1 MLQAGYF
8 DKTLLK
14 VKSSQPARQVIRLH
28 ILDSIRGWA
37 SVQVLVFHVCSEMF
51 SAKLPEFKFNGIL
64 EGAFAVAIFFVL
76 SGEALSYAYFVKKDI
91 NIVRKQAIKRYLRL
105 TIPISV
111 SCFMVFLL
119 MKENL
124 IFSHEVAPFLERTDW
139 LGKCVNFDASFKSLI
154 SYAFFGVFF
163 NHTTDTSYNP
173 FLWTMSIELFGSVLL
188 FLVLFLAK
196 TSRQRYIIYIIL
208 APFLIKYNPY
218 LGCFIFG
225 MLFGELRASGF
236 FRLLCA
242 QKATNWIALLVIIAV
257 IMSSFVYPSF
267 LSHDRYFSFAAA
279 FFLFAIYCSKWLQVF
294 FDNRLS
300 HFLGEMSF
308 PIYLIHFPVII
319 SLQSYMVLLLFPN
332 GIVTRE
338 GAIIIIGVT
347 VCTSLFVAYC
357 FRPVE
362 RFAIKASN
370 AFFVFI
376 DRA

>member
-1 MLQAGYF
+1 MLQDAYL
-8 DKTLLK
+8 DKTFLK
-14 VKSSQPARQVIRLH
+14 SKSIHPIRLH

-51 SAKLPEFKFNGIL
+51 SAKLPELRFAGIL
-64 EGAFAVAIFFVL
+64 EGGFAVAIFFVL
-76 SGEALSYAYFVKKDI
+76 SGEALSYSYFINEDI

-105 TIPISV
+105 TIPIFV
-111 SCFMVFLL
+111 SCLMVFLL
-119 MKENL
+119 MKGNL
-124 IFSHEVAPFLERTDW
+124 IFSHEAAPFLERTDW
-139 LGKCVNFDASFKSLI
+139 LGKFINFDASFKSLV

-163 NHTTDTSYNP
+163 NHTRDTSYNP
-173 FLWTMSIELFGSVLL
+173 FLWTMSVELFGSVLL
-188 FLVLFLAK
+188 FLVLFLTK
-196 TSRQRYIIYIIL
+196 NSRQRCIIYIII
-208 APFLIKYNPY
+208 APFLIKFSPY

-225 MLFGELRASGF
+225 MLFGELRAYGF
-236 FRLLCA
+236 FRLLCD
-242 QKATNWIALLVIIAV
+242 QKSINWIAVFIIIAV

-267 LSHDRYFSFAAA
+267 LSHDRYFTFAAA
-279 FFLFAIYCSKWLQVF
+279 FFLFAIYSSRWLQLV

-308 PIYLIHFPVII
+308 PIYLVHFPVII
-319 SLQSYMVLLLFPN
+319 SLQSYMVLLLFPH

-338 GAIIIIGVT
+338 VAYMIIAAT